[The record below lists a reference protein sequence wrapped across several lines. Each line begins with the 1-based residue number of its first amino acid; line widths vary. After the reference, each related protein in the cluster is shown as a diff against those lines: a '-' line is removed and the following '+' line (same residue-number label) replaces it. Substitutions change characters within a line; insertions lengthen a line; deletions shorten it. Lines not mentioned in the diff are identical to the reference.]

1 MPKPMAPSKILKKL
15 PRGCGSARAR
25 QGDRSGRDRGLV
37 CRRGPCRTEEQD
49 HPALGQAR
57 FAPLRAARS
66 THRLVLYLRR
76 DLPQGRQGRGPCLAP
91 LQHRGDEPA
100 SGRDRAGSGAGWS
113 RSARPR
119 PGRLAPVR
127 QAHRAAEY
135 HARPAAA
142 QGPRTQSGRECLA
155 VHPRQLALQ
164 PRLPLLR
171 RHSRTLLL
179 CLEQPRRPAL
189 DNHVNRV
196 ARLGAAV
203 LIKGT
208 WYKAA
213 CPTYVGD
220 TAGQTCTVADIAVSP
235 HILRGLAPRTSFWR
249 DAQFDTIRLCLIKM
263 AGRVTEMVTRIK
275 IALPTACP
283 YQIGFATFAAR
294 IAKLPP

>member
-15 PRGCGSARAR
+15 PRGCGPARPR
-25 QGDRSGRDRGLV
+25 QEDRSGRDRGLV
-37 CRRGPCRTEEQD
+37 FRRGPCRTEEQD

-66 THRLVLYLRR
+66 THRLDLYLRR

-142 QGPRTQSGRECLA
+142 QVPRTQSGRECLA
-155 VHPRQLALQ
+155 VHPRQLPLQ

-208 WYKAA
+208 WYEAA
-213 CPTYVGD
+213 DSSFSGIDFVPRSFAGGIVERGAVLYTPEGDFGFSPPNATSPAPEVGHEIKLINFN
-220 TAGQTCTVADIAVSP
+220 QRP
-235 HILRGLAPRTSFWR
+235 NQPLA
-249 DAQFDTIRLCLIKM
+249 LKIK
-263 AGRVTEMVTRIK
+263 
-275 IALPTACP
+275 
-283 YQIGFATFAAR
+283 Q
-294 IAKLPP
+294 